1 MTRLLAN
8 RTNALIS
15 GSARSLDELDRRNG
29 GRSRVLAILRLAT
42 RVLGMKRRS
51 IGRLGSGGAAIAAL
65 LMSIGLGVS
74 GVQAQTVVGGGTTA
88 ANGSTAVGVGAIAI
102 GGGAVAS
109 RATSSS
115 GDAIAIGDQA
125 VASGPSSIA
134 IGPQTSAPGLEGIAI
149 GHNAVAGTGTQS
161 LAVGAFRSEE
171 RRVQSAVRDCDFVQI
186 VAAD

>member
-8 RTNALIS
+8 RSNALIS

-88 ANGSTAVGVGAIAI
+88 GTATAAATGAATGALVVSSAIAGLLHHGHVVI
-102 GGGAVAS
+102 GKFARQFA
-109 RATSSS
+109 
-115 GDAIAIGDQA
+115 DQ
-125 VASGPSSIA
+125 G
-134 IGPQTSAPGLEGIAI
+134 
-149 GHNAVAGTGTQS
+149 
-161 LAVGAFRSEE
+161 
-171 RRVQSAVRDCDFVQI
+171 
-186 VAAD
+186 